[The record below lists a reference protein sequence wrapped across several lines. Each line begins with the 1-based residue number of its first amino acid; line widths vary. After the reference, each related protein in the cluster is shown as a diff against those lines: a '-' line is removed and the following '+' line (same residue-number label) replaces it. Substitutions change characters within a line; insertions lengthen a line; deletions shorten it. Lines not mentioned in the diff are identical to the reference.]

1 MVKVAIRPQQYPKP
15 PDSEKLTV
23 NLGFV
28 DLGSI
33 DLLVRDGFYSNRS
46 DFIRTAI
53 RNQLAT
59 HADTAKQAASRL
71 TLELGLRTFGRQDL
85 EAAQAAGERLRI
97 RVLGLA
103 VIADD
108 VTPDLAKATIE
119 IDHRARGAAC
129 ARRGQGRARRSPAL
143 TYSDKEQTMKLRVL
157 EVMNDALGLVKKS
170 DLSGATALI
179 RKALSGEPAEES
191 ESGAEGSPSVGEG
204 HPAPPS
210 PSAGRNPARS
220 ARSAAGPARPRPP
233 RGRARPRRTLPQ
245 ADV

>member
-1 MVKVAIRPQQYPKP
+1 MVILPPRPQLAKP
-15 PDSEKLTV
+15 PDSEKLTL

-71 TLELGLRTFGRQDL
+71 TLELGLRTFARQDL

-108 VTPDLAKATIE
+108 VTPDLARETIE
-119 IDHRARGAAC
+119 SITVLGALHA
-129 ARRGQGRARRSPAL
+129 
-143 TYSDKEQTMKLRVL
+143 
-157 EVMNDALGLVKKS
+157 
-170 DLSGATALI
+170 
-179 RKALSGEPAEES
+179 PAE
-191 ESGAEGSPSVGEG
+191 VK
-204 HPAPPS
+204 
-210 PSAGRNPARS
+210 SA
-220 ARSAAGPARPRPP
+220 
-233 RGRARPRRTLPQ
+233 L
-245 ADV
+245 ADRLR

>member
-1 MVKVAIRPQQYPKP
+1 MVTLPGRPQLAKA
-15 PDSEKLTV
+15 PDSEKLTI

-71 TLELGLRTFGRQDL
+71 TLELGLRTFARHDL
-85 EAAQAAGERLRI
+85 EAVQAAGERLKI

-103 VIADD
+103 IIADD

-119 IDHRARGAAC
+119 SITVLGALHA
-129 ARRGQGRARRSPAL
+129 PA
-143 TYSDKEQTMKLRVL
+143 
-157 EVMNDALGLVKKS
+157 EVK
-170 DLSGATALI
+170 TAL
-179 RKALSGEPAEES
+179 
-191 ESGAEGSPSVGEG
+191 
-204 HPAPPS
+204 
-210 PSAGRNPARS
+210 
-220 ARSAAGPARPRPP
+220 
-233 RGRARPRRTLPQ
+233 
-245 ADV
+245 ADRLR